1 MQGLVVT
8 CKRGVIDAADLAG
21 ISHESCQASAGEN
34 CWYPKIEGR
43 SLKSIMR
50 DVENAVI
57 EQGLKRYGSLV
68 SFSAICIWTA
78 ARRSE
83 KSKAGN
89 LPNRMNVCL
98 QKLSVAGPHK
108 KVQFMPS
115 RSCKQIFARA
125 QRRAAAPA
133 LRQGLQQDDEE
144 PPATKDVCL
153 ILPYGRR
160 ERQKNFQGV
169 SAPVS
174 GFWQLNFAL
183 PRFYSSGVTSPR
195 TSRRTSPLTS
205 MLPLALSLRMP
216 IFELRPTKRPCRSTM
231 ASAGKNLLRL
241 YR

>member
-1 MQGLVVT
+1 MRELENLVQGLVVT

-160 ERQKNFQGV
+160 ERQKELPGRFRPGV
-169 SAPVS
+169 WFLAIEFCAAPVLQLRGNLAAHQQAHLAAYQHAAA
-174 GFWQLNFAL
+174 GF
-183 PRFYSSGVTSPR
+183 V
-195 TSRRTSPLTS
+195 
-205 MLPLALSLRMP
+205 LADAD
-216 IFELRPTKRPCRSTM
+216 F
-231 ASAGKNLLRL
+231 
-241 YR
+241 